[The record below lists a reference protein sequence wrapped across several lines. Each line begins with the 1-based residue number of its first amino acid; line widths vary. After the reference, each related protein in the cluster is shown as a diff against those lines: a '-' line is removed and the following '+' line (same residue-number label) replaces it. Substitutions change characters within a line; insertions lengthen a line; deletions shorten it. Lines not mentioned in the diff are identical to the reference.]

1 LHSWANLYYSLYKNY
16 GTIIKFTRM
25 GKGEIDIDTGLRI
38 NADQVISLPCVFCP
52 VDFYDS
58 YVTKL
63 LGFIQVSKTSFLFL
77 KSNLPEVN
85 DGDTIEHGNLR
96 YNKLE
101 GKDMIDVILIRGEIA
116 K

>member
-1 LHSWANLYYSLYKNY
+1 
-16 GTIIKFTRM
+16 
-25 GKGEIDIDTGLRI
+25 
-38 NADQVISLPCVFCP
+38 
-52 VDFYDS
+52 
-58 YVTKL
+58 